1 MVQHMTA
8 DDLRPNLVLLRKIKR
23 AQAAE
28 RAQQVES
35 DVDESADESSMMN
48 AHNITN
54 SPPPKTRSFKN
65 ERTSQAAA
73 TRNRMDLP
81 TSATASGGQ
90 VDQVEV
96 S

>member
-1 MVQHMTA
+1 MTA
-8 DDLRPNLVLLRKIKR
+8 SDLRPNLVLLRKIKR

-28 RAQQVES
+28 LAQHEES
-35 DVDESADESSMMN
+35 DVDEGADESRMMN

-73 TRNRMDLP
+73 TRNRANLP
-81 TSATASGGQ
+81 TGATASGGQ
-90 VDQVEV
+90 PDQIEV
-96 S
+96 L